1 MSDNIESKIQTNNAL
16 LDLKGQNATLQEG
29 AIGIGISN
37 LGGKD
42 DSITDSIGIN
52 HGNITRTEV
61 ISNVVIHTP
70 QVIREIYRLL
80 SIQRLF

>member
-1 MSDNIESKIQTNNAL
+1 MSDNIESEVQTNNAL

-29 AIGIGISN
+29 AMGIGISS

-70 QVIREIYRLL
+70 QVIRTSSQLSHCTYR
-80 SIQRLF
+80 

>member
-1 MSDNIESKIQTNNAL
+1 MSDNIESKVQTNNAL

-29 AIGIGISN
+29 AMGVGISS

-70 QVIREIYRLL
+70 QVIWTSYQLSHTYR
-80 SIQRLF
+80 